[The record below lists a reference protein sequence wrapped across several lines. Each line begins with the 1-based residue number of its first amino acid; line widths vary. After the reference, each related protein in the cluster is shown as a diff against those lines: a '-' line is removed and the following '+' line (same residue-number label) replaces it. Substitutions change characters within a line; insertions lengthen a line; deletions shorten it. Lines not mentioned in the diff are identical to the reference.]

1 MLSHLNGSADLAA
14 AVDDVLVAAQLFQPH
29 RAPGVE
35 LLGGNAHLAPQP
47 ELPAIGKAGGAV
59 DVDRRTVHRRRKDG
73 GMGLVPGQDGFAVAG
88 GVRGD
93 VADGLSTLSTTLTAR
108 M

>member
-1 MLSHLNGSADLAA
+1 MNGSADLAA

-35 LLGGNAHLAPQP
+35 LLGGNAHLASQS
-47 ELPAIGKAGGAV
+47 EFSAIREAGGAV
-59 DVDRRTVHRRRKDG
+59 DIDRRAVHRRRKEG
-73 GMGLVPGQDGFAVAG
+73 GMGLVPGQDGLAVAG

-93 VADGLSTLSTTLTAR
+93 G
-108 M
+108 